1 MNDSVNVGRKIIFWL
16 ENGDGRKI
24 YIEFKVVIYTDGDNV
39 KNETQESKLHDS

>member
-1 MNDSVNVGRKIIFWL
+1 MILWMSVEKLFFGWRM
-16 ENGDGRKI
+16 EMEER